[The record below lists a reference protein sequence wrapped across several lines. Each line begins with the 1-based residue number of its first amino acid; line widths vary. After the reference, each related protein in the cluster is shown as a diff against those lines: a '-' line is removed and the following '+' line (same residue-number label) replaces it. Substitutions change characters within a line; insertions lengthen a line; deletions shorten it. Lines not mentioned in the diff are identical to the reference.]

1 MKLADLIIR
10 ETYSTLLNFNL
21 LSITLNEFSIS
32 HLIFILNIQITGV
45 EMDDLFNCLLIGLF
59 VALFVLRGQLFE
71 AQTFDR
77 FHLMCDERGPLALS
91 DELLL
96 ELM

>member
-32 HLIFILNIQITGV
+32 HLMLILNIQITGV

-59 VALFVLRGQLFE
+59 VHLFALRGQLFE
-71 AQTFDR
+71 A
-77 FHLMCDERGPLALS
+77 
-91 DELLL
+91 
-96 ELM
+96 